1 MGCSLSCW
9 NCSEK
14 TGWEEG
20 GEGGEREG
28 CPTGLFLADAC
39 ECGIVGATV
48 VCMMGLG
55 RAVLRERGVCG
66 ETTWGD
72 VVRAPVEG
80 EAGEKVRDT
89 VALDDAQDL
98 GEGGGMWERVCVVWG
113 SGVKESDVSIG
124 LLVDTSAVCGL
135 P

>member
-1 MGCSLSCW
+1 M
-9 NCSEK
+9 
-14 TGWEEG
+14 
-20 GEGGEREG
+20 
-28 CPTGLFLADAC
+28 
-39 ECGIVGATV
+39 GATV

-66 ETTWGD
+66 ETMWGG

-80 EAGEKVRDT
+80 EAGEEVRGT
-89 VALDDAQDL
+89 AALDDARDL
-98 GEGGGMWERVCVVWG
+98 REGGGMWERECVVWG

-124 LLVDTSAVCGL
+124 LLEAASAVCGL